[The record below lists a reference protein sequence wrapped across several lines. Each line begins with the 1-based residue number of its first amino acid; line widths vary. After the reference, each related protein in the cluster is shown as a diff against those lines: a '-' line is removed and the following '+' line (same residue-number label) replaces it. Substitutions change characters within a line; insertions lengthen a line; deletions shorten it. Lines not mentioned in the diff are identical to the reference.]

1 MKLYTYFRSSASYR
15 VRIALA
21 LKGLTHDAQ
30 YVSLPK
36 AEHQAAA
43 FREVNVQGLLPALE
57 EAGHVLI
64 QSLAIIEYLDE
75 RYPQPP
81 LLPADPFDRAY
92 VRAVSQIIACEM
104 HPLNNLRT
112 LKHIRRSFN
121 LDEDGVN
128 AWYRHWIAEGFD
140 MLEGYLARERR
151 SGRFC
156 YRDAVTIADCC
167 VVPQVFN
174 AQRYNCDLKP
184 YPGIMRIF
192 DACMQLE
199 AFASTQP
206 AKQPDAAA

>member
-21 LKGLTHDAQ
+21 YKGIAHEAA

-36 AEHQAAA
+36 AEHQADA
-43 FREVNVQGLLPALE
+43 FRGVNVQGLVPALE
-57 EAGHVLI
+57 DDGRTLI

-75 RYPQPP
+75 RHPVPP
-81 LLPADPFDRAY
+81 LLPKDPFERAY

-112 LKHIRRSFN
+112 LKYIRKAYK
-121 LDEDGVN
+121 LDEEGVN
-128 AWYRHWIAEGFD
+128 TWYRHWIADGFA

-151 SGRFC
+151 SGKYC
-156 YRDAVTIADCC
+156 NGDAVSMADCC
-167 VVPQVFN
+167 LVPQVFN
-174 AQRYNCDLKP
+174 AQRYNCELAP
-184 YPGIMRIF
+184 YPRIMRIF
-192 DACMQLE
+192 EDCMKLD

-206 AKQPDAAA
+206 MKQADAAA